1 MTASDV
7 QIYTDIDNTWAGQFD
22 EHVRVG
28 WGYSLSNDST
38 SAFTLTPGGTATY
51 SEYNNTAQWGT
62 SVYCARPN
70 NSTLT
75 ATVGGR
81 DAVRAQFAA
90 NGSVSG
96 PWKWQCPG
104 ATAYA
109 QDLGKVSKAG
119 KNVTFAIGY
128 WRQSA
133 VNYLGN
139 TRTAYFTAT
148 CSDPICGCVHVLNDF
163 EATDAEARK
172 LDAAIASKAAKVAGA
187 KYSDIVTLSLR
198 QAFGA
203 MDITISEG
211 KLDTGDPLAFV
222 KEISSDGNV
231 NTIDVIY
238 PIAPMLYVLA
248 PGYLRLLLESIMRYL
263 SSGAWPHNY
272 AVHDLGAAYP
282 NATGHKNGRAEKM
295 PVEECGSL
303 LTLFYMYQLATGDK
317 IWAAQYHNLLQTY
330 ADYLVSNGLF
340 PTKQLSSDDGL
351 GNISNQTSLAIK
363 AAIGLNA
370 YGVMIGQR
378 NYSDIGNATYAM
390 QSSYYPT
397 VRMPRGIP
405 LDSLVG
411 LGKTDWMMFAA
422 ATAVAP
428 GVGNVGVR
436 DMLIDDVHAF
446 MANGI
451 NAVPFSDKFH
461 LRDSGTIVK
470 GAWSQ
475 YKARLV
481 VGGHSAIMALDG
493 PSLFGN
499 VDGGDGARTPTMV
512 AVDLLPGIDISI
524 TVAGQALTE
533 HEDHDEEQQ
542 DRTAIRYI
550 EAVSGQIFEVRI
562 AAQKGFRSGGD
573 VLSFQV
579 HVDGSKVVDEPLLRN
594 SDCISGDHVI
604 ASAGSQ
610 SSASVRRYR
619 FAALGIASEGPK
631 AAHETSQLK
640 NLGSIVVTIHQMHMT
655 GAGKAKRSS
664 KDLSTHGVVSE
675 KALKG
680 QALSHSIDFTAPAA
694 SGTVHFFKVKRVQGL
709 PNPYATV
716 IFRYR
721 SIEALKSM
729 LIIPRTPTPP
739 PLQEREYDS
748 IDRQDVLELQRQ
760 LKAMKE
766 KHKLR
771 NVKVKR
777 ERTDDNPRRR
787 KVARSSR
794 HSTQLELDEE
804 GGVRE
809 SATPTLAER
818 EIIEL
823 D

>member
-1 MTASDV
+1 MVILWTIFAISIILQRALCGPSYTPVLPPSYPLAVRNPYLSARVDGQSCSLFGVPLLVPGVQAGISQSAEYSSTRTTFTVTAGATTFVLDFLSPVSPLDLVRQSAPFSYLTVSATSMTASDV

-51 SEYNNTAQWGT
+51 SEYNNTTQWGT

-203 MDITISEG
+203 MDITISED

-378 NYSDIGNATYAM
+378 NYSDIGNG
-390 QSSYYPT
+390 SP
-397 VRMPRGIP
+397 VRCTM
-405 LDSLVG
+405 
-411 LGKTDWMMFAA
+411 
-422 ATAVAP
+422 
-428 GVGNVGVR
+428 
-436 DMLIDDVHAF
+436 
-446 MANGI
+446 
-451 NAVPFSDKFH
+451 
-461 LRDSGTIVK
+461 
-470 GAWSQ
+470 
-475 YKARLV
+475 ARLAQIGTV
-481 VGGHSAIMALDG
+481 PTSRAPKAKT
-493 PSLFGN
+493 
-499 VDGGDGARTPTMV
+499 GARV
-512 AVDLLPGIDISI
+512 
-524 TVAGQALTE
+524 
-533 HEDHDEEQQ
+533 
-542 DRTAIRYI
+542 
-550 EAVSGQIFEVRI
+550 
-562 AAQKGFRSGGD
+562 
-573 VLSFQV
+573 
-579 HVDGSKVVDEPLLRN
+579 
-594 SDCISGDHVI
+594 
-604 ASAGSQ
+604 
-610 SSASVRRYR
+610 
-619 FAALGIASEGPK
+619 
-631 AAHETSQLK
+631 
-640 NLGSIVVTIHQMHMT
+640 
-655 GAGKAKRSS
+655 
-664 KDLSTHGVVSE
+664 
-675 KALKG
+675 
-680 QALSHSIDFTAPAA
+680 
-694 SGTVHFFKVKRVQGL
+694 
-709 PNPYATV
+709 
-716 IFRYR
+716 
-721 SIEALKSM
+721 
-729 LIIPRTPTPP
+729 
-739 PLQEREYDS
+739 
-748 IDRQDVLELQRQ
+748 
-760 LKAMKE
+760 
-766 KHKLR
+766 
-771 NVKVKR
+771 
-777 ERTDDNPRRR
+777 
-787 KVARSSR
+787 
-794 HSTQLELDEE
+794 
-804 GGVRE
+804 
-809 SATPTLAER
+809 
-818 EIIEL
+818 
-823 D
+823 